1 MSKLIL
7 AFSVTGT
14 LARCVFPLLRIP
26 TLALPCLTARAD
38 VGFLSDGSVN
48 LWFSSEGSPIRVYE
62 PAVAFKPK
70 GVSSDRGFSG
80 PSHRYRGRT
89 SFNER
94 QMAN

>member
-14 LARCVFPLLRIP
+14 LAGCVFPLLRIP